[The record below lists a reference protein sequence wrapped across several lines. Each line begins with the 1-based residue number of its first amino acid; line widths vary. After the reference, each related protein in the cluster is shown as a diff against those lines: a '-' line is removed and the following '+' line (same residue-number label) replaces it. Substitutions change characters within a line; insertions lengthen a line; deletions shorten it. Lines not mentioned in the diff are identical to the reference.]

1 MANLKTKLKL
11 LFTLETKWT
20 PILLM
25 SPITIFLL
33 CITVFPTIYALII
46 SLQNYELTN
55 PLGRAFIG
63 FENYV
68 SLFSDSRF
76 WNAVKV
82 TLTFLA
88 GSLFFEMVLGFLLA
102 LLISRNFRGSRFVK
116 SVFLLPTITT
126 PVVVG
131 LIWIMMYDPQFGV
144 INYFLTSVG
153 MNPQN
158 WLANTDTAIWAL
170 IAVDIWEWTPFVTL
184 VLLAGLQSL
193 PLEPY
198 EAAKVDG
205 ANYLQSFYHI
215 TLPQMKHYII
225 IAFIFRFMD
234 AFRWFDTIYVM
245 TKGGPGTATETLNM
259 FGYLTGFEFLNMGYA
274 AAIGIFMLIMM
285 IVISQG
291 FVKKFFVS
299 KG

>member
-11 LFTLETKWT
+11 LFTLETRWT
-20 PILLM
+20 PLILM
-25 SPITIFLL
+25 GPITIFLL
-33 CITVFPTIYALII
+33 SITVFPTIYALVI
-46 SLQNYELTN
+46 SLQHYELTN
-55 PLGRAFIG
+55 PLGRVFIG
-63 FENYV
+63 FENYI

-82 TLTFLA
+82 TLIFLV
-88 GSLFFEMVLGFLLA
+88 GSLFFEMILGFLLA
-102 LLISRNFRGSRFVK
+102 LLISRNFRGNRFVK

-144 INYFLTSVG
+144 INYFLTSIG
-153 MNPQN
+153 LDPQN
-158 WLANTDTAIWAL
+158 WLANSDAAIWAL
-170 IAVDIWEWTPFVTL
+170 IAVDVWEWTPFVAL

-205 ANYLQSFYHI
+205 ANSIQSFFHI

-274 AAIGIFMLIMM
+274 AAIGIVMLIMM

-291 FVKKFFVS
+291 FIKKFFIS

>member
-1 MANLKTKLKL
+1 MANLITKLKL
-11 LFTLETKWT
+11 LFTLETRWT
-20 PILLM
+20 PLLLM
-25 SPITIFLL
+25 GPITIFLL
-33 CITVFPTIYALII
+33 SITVFPTIYALVI
-46 SLQNYELTN
+46 SLQHYELTN
-55 PLGRAFIG
+55 PLGRVFIG
-63 FENYV
+63 FENYI

-82 TLTFLA
+82 TLIFLV
-88 GSLFFEMVLGFLLA
+88 GSLFFEMILGFLLA
-102 LLISRNFRGSRFVK
+102 LLISRNFRGNRFVK

-144 INYFLTSVG
+144 INYFLTSIG
-153 MNPQN
+153 LDPQN
-158 WLANTDTAIWAL
+158 WLAKSDAAIWAL
-170 IAVDIWEWTPFVTL
+170 IAVDVWEWTPFVAL

-205 ANYLQSFYHI
+205 ANSIQSFFHI

-274 AAIGIFMLIMM
+274 AAIGIVMLIMM

-291 FVKKFFVS
+291 FIKKFFIS